1 MHDIGHEMLIH
12 HFADVLQNGEECV
25 IKREE
30 MLNVVAVMEA
40 FYLSGQLGREVTRE
54 ELSDCR

>member
-1 MHDIGHEMLIH
+1 MLIH